1 MTDTIEIIEEI
12 EIIENLANILYDK
25 FDEWDNEY
33 ADLVEYDSSPISRY
47 LKYEYPNMTT
57 KEIYSYTMAFI
68 MLCMYGNII

>member
-1 MTDTIEIIEEI
+1 MTDTI

-33 ADLVEYDSSPISRY
+33 TDLVEYDSSPVSRY